1 MSDVSPAPPRRRLGI
16 GVTVA
21 LGFATILVVALCAPS
36 DPPPTLL
43 PLSSAGILYGLA
55 MCVRGRTAPLIE
67 ACAAALIGAVF
78 LVSGV
83 IALVLSPGGI
93 VTSLVMI
100 ALGVGCGVG
109 AFLHVRAWMAER
121 GAGREARSEGAPAG

>member
-1 MSDVSPAPPRRRLGI
+1 MNDVSPALPRRRLGM
-16 GVTVA
+16 GVAVT
-21 LGFATILVVALCAPS
+21 LGFAAILIVALCAPS
-36 DPPPTLL
+36 EPPPTLL

-67 ACAAALIGAVF
+67 ACAAALIGVVF

-83 IALVLSPGGI
+83 IALLLSPGGI

-100 ALGVGCGVG
+100 VLGVGCGVG
-109 AFLHVRAWMAER
+109 AFLHVRVWMAR
-121 GAGREARSEGAPAG
+121 RDAGRKSRSEQ